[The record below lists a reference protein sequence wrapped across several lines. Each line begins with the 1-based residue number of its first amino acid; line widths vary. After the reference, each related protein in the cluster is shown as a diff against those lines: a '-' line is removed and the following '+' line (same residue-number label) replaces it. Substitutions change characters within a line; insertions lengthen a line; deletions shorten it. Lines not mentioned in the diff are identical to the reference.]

1 MFGMNKLV
9 LSLIVLLV
17 LASCKDDEVEV
28 DTLEDG
34 LVAHFP
40 FDGNAL
46 NQVTGPEGELEGGI
60 VFGDDRNGEF
70 NKALALDGVNDY
82 VEIPHDPAFNF
93 GVDQDFAVSLWLQFG
108 EQLYLE
114 NIDNEVLSKW
124 CDQEGNCVSYPF
136 VVRVFNTTDSS
147 SEDIRKGGLTC
158 ARFSNL
164 DDFFSECSIGSFVR
178 DTVNLM
184 DESFHH
190 VLFMKESTL
199 LYLYVDGQEV
209 ARVAD
214 ASGDN
219 SICTTRNTAPLRIG
233 VRNPEST
240 NTKNW
245 FAGKVDELRIYN
257 RALSEQ
263 EINALSK

>member
-1 MFGMNKLV
+1 MNKLFFC
-9 LSLIVLLV
+9 LIILLA
-17 LASCKDDEVEV
+17 LASCKEDEVEV

-46 NQVTGPEGELEGGI
+46 NLVSGPDGNLKGGI
-60 VFGDDRNGEF
+60 VFADDRNGEF
-70 NKALALDGVNDY
+70 NKSLALDGVDDY
-82 VEIPHDPAFNF
+82 VEIPHDPAVNF
-93 GVDQDFAVSLWLQFG
+93 GVDQNFSISLWLQFG
-108 EQLYLE
+108 EQTYLE
-114 NIDNEVLSKW
+114 NINNDVISKW
-124 CDQEGNCVSYPF
+124 CDEDGNCVSYPF
-136 VVRVFNTTDSS
+136 VVRVYNATDST
-147 SEDIRKGGLTC
+147 SENIRKGGVVC
-158 ARFSNL
+158 ARYSNL
-164 DDFFSECSIGSFVR
+164 DDFSSQCSLSSFLR
-178 DTVNLM
+178 DTINLM
-184 DESFHH
+184 GEDFHH

-199 LYLYVDGQEV
+199 LYLFVDGQEIV
-209 ARVAD
+209 RVAD

-233 VRNPEST
+233 VRNPFNEGT
-240 NTKNW
+240 AAKNW